1 LAGAVLPKATGQ
13 WFLTPFFLGGCL
25 IFQLL
30 IANPAAATEPASRE
44 AFSFAVE
51 LVKGADPDMRAVAL
65 ERVRDGL
72 AGEAYTRELAE
83 TVLPALPAAVQ
94 TQLLSALASRRDS
107 AALPGI
113 VPLAETADPA
123 VAVAAIQAI
132 AALGSEAEV
141 PLLVGRLAADGPV
154 GEAARRGLAAIQGPG
169 LSAAL
174 VAAAADAEQP
184 VPTRAAILE
193 ILAERRDRGAIPALL
208 TAAVADEPALRAAA
222 IRGLT
227 ALGGAAEVPGMVAG
241 LLAAAPGR
249 ERNDAE
255 RAIVIVC
262 RQSPEAAAAAAA
274 LLAAYRA
281 ASPADQETL
290 LPVLAR
296 VGGAEVLGLVDALTA
311 DPDPAVRKRG
321 LEALSRWPDATVTD
335 RLLAILKQSSDE
347 RERNLAIGAL
357 IRIAPIPDNGLAD
370 ADKLALLAS
379 TIPLCPSDADR
390 RRVLERAAAIRTVET
405 LRFVRP
411 YLDEEPLAES
421 AARGVVELAHHQKLR
436 DANKAE
442 FMAALDRVLA
452 VAKDPVTR
460 ERATRYQE
468 GKTWERR

>member
-1 LAGAVLPKATGQ
+1 MRLAVLAC
-13 WFLTPFFLGGCL
+13 LGGCL
-25 IFQLL
+25 AVQLPV
-30 IANPAAATEPASRE
+30 ADGVTAAEPASRE

-51 LVKGADPDMRAVAL
+51 LVKGTDPDMRSVAL
-65 ERVRDGL
+65 ERLRDGL
-72 AGEAYTRELAE
+72 TGESYSRELAE
-83 TVLPALPAAVQ
+83 AVLPTVPAAVQ
-94 TQLLSALASRRDS
+94 TQLLSTLAGRRDS

-113 VPLAETADPA
+113 MPLAEATDPA

-132 AALGSEAEV
+132 AALGAEAEV
-141 PLLVGRLAADGPV
+141 PLLVERLAAVDPV
-154 GEAARRGLAAIQGPG
+154 GNAVRRGLTAIQGAG
-169 LSAAL
+169 VSAAL

-184 VPTRAAILE
+184 VAARAAILE
-193 ILAERRDRGAIPALL
+193 ILADRRDRGAIPALL
-208 TAAVADEPALRAAA
+208 TAAVADEPTLRAAA
-222 IRGLT
+222 MRSLT
-227 ALGGAAEVPGMVAG
+227 ALGGAAEVPGMMAG
-241 LLAAAPGR
+241 LLAAAPGG
-249 ERNDAE
+249 ERNEAE

-262 RQSPEAAAAAAA
+262 RQGPEAATAAAA
-274 LLAAYRA
+274 LLTAYQA

-296 VGGAEVLGLVDALTA
+296 VGGAEVLALVDALAA

-321 LEALSRWPDATVTD
+321 LEALARWPDAAVTD
-335 RLLAILKQSSDE
+335 RLLKLLEQGRDE
-347 RERNLAIGAL
+347 QERNLAIGAL

-421 AARGVVELAHHQKLR
+421 AAKGVVELAHHQKLR

-442 FMAALDRVLA
+442 FMAALERVLA

-460 ERATRYQE
+460 ERATRYRE